1 MSTLLVNNI
10 KSYTGDTVTIS
21 GSQISVQGR
30 TTLGDGTG
38 TDTLVVRAD
47 SSFSGSLEVS
57 GSVTPGGFTGIDS
70 GVHDLGALTSKWKD
84 LYLSGTVSSSIV
96 SASYFVGDGSQITG
110 VTGEWDGTHNGDAEI
125 TGSLIL
131 SGSGPTSLTIES
143 STHSGNIKDA
153 RLNIIGDISASNI
166 TASGTIFG
174 ESLQVG
180 KDHPSFGVLHIT
192 NAGNV
197 SSSGYVSASAFVG
210 GGSQIT
216 DITFANVGNTSVTA
230 QSGTGAE
237 DLTGTS
243 SDLIWYASTTQA
255 GDITLPQAT
264 VNNVGMKIKIIA
276 AASWATSPFKLGF
289 TSGGS
294 TVMTGR
300 ITVSALDAVLT
311 TTFPV
316 TSNAKNL
323 VIDADAVAT
332 AGGAIGSVYEFTY
345 LTSNLVLCEANA
357 FITTGTVATTA
368 AASVTGGI

>member
-21 GSQISVQGR
+21 GSQILVQGR

-47 SSFSGSLEVS
+47 SSLSGSLEVS
-57 GSVTPGGFTGIDS
+57 GSVTPNNYGPFTTFAS
-70 GVHDLGALTSKWKD
+70 LGALDAKWRN

-96 SASYFVGDGSQITG
+96 SASYLVGDGSQITG

-131 SGSGPTSLTIES
+131 SGSGLT
-143 STHSGNIKDA
+143 
-153 RLNIIGDISASNI
+153 RLDVRGDISASNI
-166 TASGTIFG
+166 TASGTTKTL
-174 ESLQVG
+174 SLQVG
-180 KDHPSFGVLHIT
+180 QAGYMGSFNTTIFGHIT
-192 NAGNV
+192 ASGNV
-197 SSSGYVSASAFVG
+197 SSSASSTSSFG
-210 GGSQIT
+210 TYIGNGSQIT

-255 GDITLPQAT
+255 GAITLPQAT
-264 VNNVGMKIKIIA
+264 ANNVGMKIKIIA
-276 AASWATSPFKLGF
+276 AASWATTPFKLGF
-289 TSGGS
+289 ASGGS

>member
-21 GSQISVQGR
+21 GSNISVTGN
-30 TTLGDGTG
+30 TTLGD
-38 TDTLVVRAD
+38 
-47 SSFSGSLEVS
+47 
-57 GSVTPGGFTGIDS
+57 SVGIDNLVIN
-70 GVHDLGALTSKWKD
+70 GNVTA
-84 LYLSGTVSSSIV
+84 SS
-96 SASYFVGDGSQITG
+96 
-110 VTGEWDGTHNGDAEI
+110 
-125 TGSLIL
+125 
-131 SGSGPTSLTIES
+131 
-143 STHSGNIKDA
+143 
-153 RLNIIGDISASNI
+153 DISASGII
-166 TASGTIFG
+166 TAEHFLSSDDAVITDDLTVGGDVTG
-174 ESLQVG
+174 SLTTTA
-180 KDHPSFGVLHIT
+180 SFGQLELDSENFHIHNSVSLLGKTVLVSGSIAST
-192 NAGNV
+192 SSFGTYIGN
-197 SSSGYVSASAFVG
+197 
-210 GGSQIT
+210 GSQIT
-216 DITFANVGNTSVTA
+216 DIAFANVGNTSVTA

-237 DLTGTS
+237 DLTGSS

-264 VNNVGMKIKIIA
+264 ANNVGMKIKIIA